1 MPDGKTHDKITVIGA
16 AAAIPAWW
24 LLTPIPADYTEGLA
38 FVGATLFS
46 GLMLS
51 PDLDL
56 NSSIYHRWGPFKYL
70 WWPYQKIIPHRSRL
84 SHSFLLAPLLRVI
97 YFLFFAWALFRIVT
111 WGLTFAFTFDRNGL
125 SQQYTSAFLHWCDTH
140 RVHVEWLIMGIVLG
154 ATLHVG
160 ADIFWSNWK
169 RRGRARRRRH

>member
-16 AAAIPAWW
+16 TVAAPVWW
-24 LLTPIPADYTEGLA
+24 YFAQTPVDYTLGVA

-46 GLMLS
+46 GMMLS

-84 SHSFLLAPLLRVI
+84 SHSFFLAPILRVV
-97 YFLFFAWALFRIVT
+97 YFLFIMWALFRIVT
-111 WGLTFAFTFDRNGL
+111 WGLTFAFVIKRNEL
-125 SQQYTSAFLHWCDTH
+125 SLQIWDGMFQWAETH
-140 RVHVEWLIMGIVLG
+140 LAHTEWIVTGIVLG
-154 ATLHVG
+154 AALHVG
-160 ADIFWSNWK
+160 ADICWSAFK
-169 RRGRARRRRH
+169 RRRRRRRR